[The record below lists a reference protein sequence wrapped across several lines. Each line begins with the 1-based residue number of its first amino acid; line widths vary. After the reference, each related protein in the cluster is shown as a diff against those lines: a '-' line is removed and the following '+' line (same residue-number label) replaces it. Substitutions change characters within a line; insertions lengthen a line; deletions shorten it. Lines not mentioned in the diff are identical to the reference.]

1 VIDIGAAASKLRR
14 FKMKQQSGFTLIELV
29 MVIVILG
36 ILAAT
41 ALPRFAN
48 LQSDARMASANGAL
62 ASLNSAAAIA
72 HATFLVRNTAAAG
85 VVVIE
90 GANATNTNGY
100 PLATEMAVL
109 AGLGATGVNYTL
121 AVAGT
126 TLTVTPIGATA
137 ATCSATYTQAAAA
150 NTAPTIVTTPSP
162 LVVAGC

>member
-1 VIDIGAAASKLRR
+1 
-14 FKMKQQSGFTLIELV
+14 MKQQQSGFTLIELIV
-29 MVIVILG
+29 VIVILG

-48 LQSDARMASANGAL
+48 LQADARMASANAAL
-62 ASLNSAAAIA
+62 GSLSSAAAMA

-100 PLATEMAVL
+100 PLAAEMALL
-109 AGLGATGVNYTL
+109 AGINAANYTIT
-121 AVAGT
+121 VAAPT
-126 TLTVTPIGATA
+126 VTVTPIGATA

-150 NTAPTIVTTPSP
+150 NSPPTVVTTPSP
-162 LVVAGC
+162 LLVAGC

>member
-1 VIDIGAAASKLRR
+1 
-14 FKMKQQSGFTLIELV
+14 MKHQSGFTLIELIV
-29 MVIVILG
+29 VIVILG

-48 LQSDARMASANGAL
+48 LQADARMASANAGLGA
-62 ASLNSAAAIA
+62 LNSAAAMA
-72 HATFLVRNTAAAG
+72 HAMFLARNTAAAG
-85 VVVIE
+85 TVTIE
-90 GANATNTNGY
+90 GATATSTNGY
-100 PLATEMAVL
+100 PLATEMATL

-150 NTAPTIVTTPSP
+150 NTPPSIVTTPSP
-162 LVVAGC
+162 LIVTGC